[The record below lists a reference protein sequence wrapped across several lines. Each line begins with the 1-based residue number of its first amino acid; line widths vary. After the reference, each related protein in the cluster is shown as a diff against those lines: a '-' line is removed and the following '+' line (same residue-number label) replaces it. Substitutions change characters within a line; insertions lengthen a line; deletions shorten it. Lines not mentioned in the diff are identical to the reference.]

1 MTLGEHLMILRKKK
15 GFSQGELG
23 KLIGTSGDIVGRY
36 ERNVIT
42 PSIEVI
48 IKMADALEVSIDYL
62 VGKTDFELDKTVMQ
76 RMVDIQKLNEEE
88 KKCVLFALDAM
99 LRDAKTRK
107 AYVK

>member
-1 MTLGEHLMILRKKK
+1 MTLGEHLMILRKQKS
-15 GFSQGELG
+15 FSQGELG

-36 ERNVIT
+36 ERNVIV

-48 IKMADALEVSIDYL
+48 MKMADSLQVSIDYL
-62 VGKTDFELDKTVMQ
+62 VGKTDFELDQDVMQ
-76 RMVDIQKLNEEE
+76 RMMDIHTLNDKE
-88 KKCVLFALDAM
+88 KEHVLFTLDAM

>member
-15 GFSQGELG
+15 GISQGELG
-23 KLIGTSGDIVGRY
+23 KLIGTSGDIIGRY

-48 IKMADALEVSIDYL
+48 IKVADALEISIDYL
-62 VGKTDFELDKTVMQ
+62 VGKTDFELDNTVLQ
-76 RMVDIQKLNEEE
+76 RMIDIQKLNDRE
-88 KKCVLFALDAM
+88 KECILFALDAM

-107 AYVK
+107 AYTK

>member
-1 MTLGEHLMILRKKK
+1 MTLGEHLMILRKQK

-23 KLIGTSGDIVGRY
+23 KRIGTSGDIVGRY
-36 ERNVIT
+36 ERNVIV

-48 IKMADALEVSIDYL
+48 MKIADSLEVSIDYL

-76 RMVDIQKLNEEE
+76 RMMDIQTLNDKE
-88 KKCVLFALDAM
+88 KEHVLFTLDAM

>member
-1 MTLGEHLMILRKKK
+1 MTLGEHLMILRKQK

-48 IKMADALEVSIDYL
+48 IKIADVLNVSIDYL
-62 VGKTDFELDKTVMQ
+62 VGKTDMELDNTMLKRLQAISKLPVKEKECVYLLLDSFID
-76 RMVDIQKLNEEE
+76 RMKLQGI
-88 KKCVLFALDAM
+88 L
-99 LRDAKTRK
+99 
-107 AYVK
+107 

>member
-15 GFSQGELG
+15 GFSQGEIG
-23 KLIGTSGDIVGRY
+23 KQIGTSGDIVGRY

-48 IKMADALEVSIDYL
+48 MKMADALEVSIDYL

-76 RMVDIQKLNEEE
+76 RMIDIQKLNDKE
-88 KKCVLFALDAM
+88 KECVLFALDAM
-99 LRDAKTRK
+99 LRDAKTRR
-107 AYVK
+107 AYIK

>member
-1 MTLGEHLMILRKKK
+1 MTLGEHLMILRKQK

-36 ERNVIT
+36 ERNVIV

-48 IKMADALEVSIDYL
+48 MKMADSLQVSIDYL
-62 VGKTDFELDKTVMQ
+62 VGKTDFELDQSM
-76 RMVDIQKLNEEE
+76 MDIQTLNDKE
-88 KKCVLFALDAM
+88 KEHVLFTLDAM